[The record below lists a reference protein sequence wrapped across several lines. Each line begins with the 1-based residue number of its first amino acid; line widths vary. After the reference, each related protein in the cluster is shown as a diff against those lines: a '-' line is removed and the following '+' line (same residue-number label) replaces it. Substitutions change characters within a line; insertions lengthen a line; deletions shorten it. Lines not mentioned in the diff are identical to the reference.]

1 MIRKPPP
8 ARPDP
13 RPGRD
18 AANAVVAL
26 GANLGD
32 RRETIRRA
40 VERISRLPLVD
51 EVRLSELHETVAVR
65 LDGPDPD
72 APVYVNAVAIV
83 STRLAPEVLMG
94 MLHAIEEEH
103 GRERRERWGDRTLD
117 LDLIT
122 YGDVV
127 SDDPRLLLPHP
138 RAAERLFVLDPWLSV
153 DPDGEIPGRG
163 RIADL
168 AAGLRADAAGEVA
181 VDDTDEVAV
190 DDTTD
195 DSTDDSG
202 RG

>member
-1 MIRKPPP
+1 VI
-8 ARPDP
+8 
-13 RPGRD
+13 
-18 AANAVVAL
+18 AL

-32 RRETIRRA
+32 RRDTIRRA

-51 EVRLSELHETVAVR
+51 DVRLSELYETVAVR

-72 APVYVNAVAIV
+72 APGYVNAVAIV
-83 STRLAPEVLMG
+83 STRLAPEVLLG

-127 SDDPRLLLPHP
+127 CDDPHLLLPHP

-153 DPDGEIPGRG
+153 DPEGVIPGRG
-163 RIADL
+163 RVADL
-168 AAGLRADAAGEVA
+168 AAVLRTDAAGVGD
-181 VDDTDEVAV
+181 VDDAV
-190 DDTTD
+190 G
-195 DSTDDSG
+195 DSG